1 MDEALSCGKG
11 GAAFDVLRRV
21 VLGRLDDD
29 VAGQWQDV
37 AKINSSRLVHILPKS
52 SASFASNSIIELRPQ
67 STKPYHSTMAHSQLH
82 RAETWHSGVE
92 LREHPMPSIEGQAPA
107 APDLEAGESQQQ
119 AQKGGFMSMCAR
131 GRHDTSQLVTRRFTE
146 PTTFCIAK
154 GMSRIHRLWEE
165 YQEADEVGSD
175 DDEMFLKFRKELYDH
190 DQFTLQANKMQAL
203 DQPSDKF
210 VENYIIGVRGD
221 LNDDDARYTDGPS
234 WDWVLIMN
242 MDKLD
247 QLVRDI
253 PQYRWGR
260 IVLAWFLAK
269 KDEKGEIEHL
279 YYPLKVIR
287 VLLAGVFNCL
297 VASLVGTPV
306 ALQML
311 SITSNSGQVI
321 IYLVFLLAFGFLVQG
336 LAQGTNKQLFLT
348 LAYAGVLAATMKG
361 T

>member
-1 MDEALSCGKG
+1 
-11 GAAFDVLRRV
+11 
-21 VLGRLDDD
+21 
-29 VAGQWQDV
+29 
-37 AKINSSRLVHILPKS
+37 
-52 SASFASNSIIELRPQ
+52 
-67 STKPYHSTMAHSQLH
+67 MAHLQLH

-92 LREHPMPSIEGQAPA
+92 LREQPMSSIEDQAPA
-107 APDLEAGESQQQ
+107 APDLEAGESQQRDP
-119 AQKGGFMSMCAR
+119 KGGFMSMCAR

-146 PTTFCIAK
+146 ATTFCISK
-154 GMSRIHRLWEE
+154 GMSRIDRLWEE
-165 YQEADEVGSD
+165 CQEADELGSD
-175 DDEMFLKFRKELYDH
+175 DDQMFLNLRKEISDH
-190 DQFTLQANKMQAL
+190 NQFTLQTKEIQAL

-210 VENYIIGVRGD
+210 VENYIVGVRGD
-221 LNDDDARYTDGPS
+221 LNDDDAKYTNGPS
-234 WDWVLIMN
+234 WDWALIMN

-253 PQYRWGR
+253 PQYPWGR
-260 IVLAWFLAK
+260 IVLVWFLAK

-287 VLLAGVFNCL
+287 VVLAGVFNTL

-311 SITSNSGQVI
+311 SITSKSGQVI

-336 LAQGTNKQLFLT
+336 LAQGTNAQLFLT